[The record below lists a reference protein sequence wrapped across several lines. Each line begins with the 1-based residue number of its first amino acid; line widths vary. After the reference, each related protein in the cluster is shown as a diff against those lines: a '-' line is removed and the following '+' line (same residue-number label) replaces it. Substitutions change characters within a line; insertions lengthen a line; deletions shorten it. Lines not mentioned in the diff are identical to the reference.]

1 MECKYQ
7 PKTKDELKQLCKDES
22 VYLGDIDTSL
32 ITDMS
37 ELFAHSKRQ
46 DFSGIET
53 QDVSKVTYMSH
64 MFEGAASFNQDIG
77 SWNTSK
83 ITNMRSMFEEA
94 ESFNKPIGSWDTSNV
109 TDMSDMFNGAYSF
122 NQDISNWDVSN
133 VTDIRGMFHEAQS
146 FDQNISRWS
155 LRRTLIAM
163 KHLKIAQAQKRTNQE
178 KTKRN

>member
-53 QDVSKVTYMSH
+53 
-64 MFEGAASFNQDIG
+64 
-77 SWNTSK
+77 
-83 ITNMRSMFEEA
+83 
-94 ESFNKPIGSWDTSNV
+94 
-109 TDMSDMFNGAYSF
+109 
-122 NQDISNWDVSN
+122 
-133 VTDIRGMFHEAQS
+133 
-146 FDQNISRWS
+146 
-155 LRRTLIAM
+155 
-163 KHLKIAQAQKRTNQE
+163 
-178 KTKRN
+178 